1 MTRDESVKRRIYDVF
16 RHHVFRFRDSEG
28 VGKVLSCSF
37 PGSKVKILDE
47 FNNVEVTTVDGVT
60 DKVVM
65 NWDDGSLEMEFKY
78 TPSGN
83 QKDWVLVDVK

>member
-1 MTRDESVKRRIYDVF
+1 MTRDESLKKRICDVF
-16 RHHVFRFRDSEG
+16 RYHVFRFRDSEG
-28 VGKVLSCSF
+28 VGKVLSCNF
-37 PGSKVKILDE
+37 PGSTVRVLDE
-47 FNNVEVTTVDGVT
+47 FNNVEVTGIDLVT

-78 TPSGN
+78 ASSGN